1 MACEC
6 LRMQGQRSGPD
17 PAVRFEVL
25 QAQPPTES
33 QLGFLGQEVSLRCLR
48 LRFRAI
54 MEGQFH
60 SGVNGIT

>member
-17 PAVRFEVL
+17 LAVHPSSPAH
-25 QAQPPTES
+25 QPPTES
-33 QLGFLGQEVSLRCLR
+33 QLGFLGEELSLRCLR

-54 MEGQFH
+54 IEGQCH